1 MCPARDR
8 PRLSPKQEQVL
19 EFIRQIT
26 ATKGYAPSIREIGD
40 AVGLR
45 STSSVA
51 HQIRALEGKG
61 YLRSIP
67 NGPRTSVV
75 TLPTEST
82 KPVVKENSGPPRQL
96 RGCPDV
102 FVQRM
107 TGEPLFN
114 GPHGMITAGDVLVF
128 RRQSTAKSG
137 DMAAVLADG
146 HVTLAHTGPAA
157 EGPRTGAPYPRAGS
171 FGNPAVLGIVRE
183 IFSGIRDSTGL
194 TEKRGAILSF
204 IRSATQE
211 NGFPPSQHEIGEAV
225 GLAKSSVT
233 YQLQVL
239 EEMGYLRC
247 NPGRFRSVVLVT
259 RAVESAKPA
268 VQENSG
274 PPRQLRGCPDIFLQ
288 RMTGKP
294 LSHGPQGMIIDGD
307 LLVVK
312 RQHTAADG
320 DLAAV
325 LNKGR
330 PVLAPVRKNDAGRRF
345 MEANPD
351 AVRMDDAVLLGVV
364 VAVTSDC

>member
-8 PRLSPKQEQVL
+8 PHLSPKQEQIL
-19 EFIRQIT
+19 EFIRQII
-26 ATKGYAPSIREIGD
+26 ATKGYAPSMREIGD
-40 AVGLR
+40 AAGLR

-61 YLRSIP
+61 YLRSVP
-67 NGPRTSVV
+67 TGPRTSVV

-82 KPVVKENSGPPRQL
+82 KPVAKEDPGPPRQL

-102 FVQRM
+102 FVQRI
-107 TGEPLFN
+107 TGEPLLN
-114 GPHGMITAGDVLVF
+114 GPHGIIAAGDVLVF

-137 DMAAVLADG
+137 DVAAVLTDGG
-146 HVTLAHTGPAA
+146 HVVLAHTRSDTEGLRPGESHPGGARVPAI
-157 EGPRTGAPYPRAGS
+157 
-171 FGNPAVLGIVRE
+171 LGIVRE
-183 IFSGIRDSTGL
+183 ILSGIRDSAGL
-194 TEKRGAILSF
+194 TEKREAILSF

-211 NGFPPSQHEIGEAV
+211 HGLPPSQNEIGEAV
-225 GLAKSSVT
+225 GLAKSSVN

-247 NPGRFRSVVLVT
+247 NPGRLRSVVLVT

-268 VQENSG
+268 VKKNSG

-294 LSHGPQGMIIDGD
+294 LSHGPQGMITDGD

-330 PVLAPVRKNDAGRRF
+330 PVLAAVRKNAAGHRF

-351 AVRMDDAVLLGVV
+351 AVRMDDVVLLGVV

>member
-82 KPVVKENSGPPRQL
+82 KPVVK
-96 RGCPDV
+96 
-102 FVQRM
+102 
-107 TGEPLFN
+107 
-114 GPHGMITAGDVLVF
+114 
-128 RRQSTAKSG
+128 
-137 DMAAVLADG
+137 
-146 HVTLAHTGPAA
+146 
-157 EGPRTGAPYPRAGS
+157 
-171 FGNPAVLGIVRE
+171 
-183 IFSGIRDSTGL
+183 
-194 TEKRGAILSF
+194 
-204 IRSATQE
+204 
-211 NGFPPSQHEIGEAV
+211 
-225 GLAKSSVT
+225 
-233 YQLQVL
+233 
-239 EEMGYLRC
+239 
-247 NPGRFRSVVLVT
+247 
-259 RAVESAKPA
+259 
-268 VQENSG
+268 ENSG